1 MKLIFAQGN
10 PGSRY
15 ASTRHNVGWQILDI
29 LADAE
34 SASWVEKSKFRA
46 NICELTRGGE
56 KVILAKPTTFYN
68 ETGVSARALI
78 DFYKLEASTDV
89 LVIHDELATPL
100 GDLRVRE
107 KGRDAGNNGI
117 KSLNAH
123 IGEDFKRI
131 RVGVGSSLRNKIPD
145 TDFVLGKFTQSETDV
160 LRLVYKQAIDCIE
173 QFIAGDMSITKY
185 SVMPAEKPDK
195 KIAPTTQ
202 VDGDE

>member
-29 LADAE
+29 LADAQ
-34 SASWVEKSKFRA
+34 SANWVEKSKFQA
-46 NICELTRGGE
+46 NVCEFTHQGE

-68 ETGVSARALI
+68 DTGLSARALI
-78 DFYKLEASTDV
+78 DFYKLDPSSDV
-89 LVIHDELATPL
+89 LVVHDELATPL

-123 IGEDFKRI
+123 IGENYKRI
-131 RVGVGSSLRNKIPD
+131 RVGVGSELRRTVPD
-145 TDFVLGKFTQSETDV
+145 TNFVLGNFTQPETDT
-160 LRLVYKQAIDCIE
+160 LKLVYQQAIDCIN
-173 QFIAGDMSITKY
+173 QFISGNLKITKY
-185 SVMPAEKPDK
+185 TADTPEN
-195 KIAPTTQ
+195 KISPTTK
-202 VDGDE
+202 VDGDEQK